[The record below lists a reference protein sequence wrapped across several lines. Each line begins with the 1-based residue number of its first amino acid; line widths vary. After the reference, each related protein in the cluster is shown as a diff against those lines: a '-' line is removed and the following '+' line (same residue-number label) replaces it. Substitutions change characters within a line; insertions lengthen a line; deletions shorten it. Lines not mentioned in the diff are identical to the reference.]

1 MTIYDKPVAG
11 KLDGDAL
18 FAGREQIRSF
28 PSILPA
34 SALKTVECGQQAARM
49 VLAVAAAKRTGRDA
63 VAVASERHGENS
75 LTARALQA
83 SIGATGGY
91 LIPVELSGEIIDLLR
106 PRTSVRRMTPLRRQI
121 SIPRGNMSINRQN
134 AGANVGYIG
143 EGQSTA
149 YTQESVG
156 QVNLAAKKVKAIVPI
171 SNDLLRFSEK
181 SAELIVRDD
190 LVKQLAVLEDQSF
203 LRGAGAAWGPK
214 GLKYLASNTTH
225 ATVSSYSVT
234 TAISDLSGMVTQ
246 LENSNVPMSNPVWF
260 WSAKTKNYLYDARD
274 SIGGFLFRAEMD
286 RGTFRGYPFAWTQ
299 SIPNNLG
306 GSTNQSEIYLA
317 DMDEVL
323 IGDVPG
329 IQIDASQDASYSDG
343 TNMHSAFDQDET
355 VIRIIAEHDI
365 NVKHTASI
373 TVLDQVPFGN

>member
-1 MTIYDKPVAG
+1 MTIYDRPVSG

-18 FAGREQIRSF
+18 FAGREQLRSF

-34 SALKTVECGQQAARM
+34 SALKTAEAGQRAAQM

-63 VAVASERHGENS
+63 VAVANERHGENS

-91 LIPVELSGEIIDLLR
+91 LIPIELSSELIDLLR

-121 SIPRGNMSINRQN
+121 AIPRGNLSINRQN

-143 EGQSTA
+143 EGTSTA
-149 YTQESVG
+149 YTQESIG
-156 QVNLAAKKVKAIVPI
+156 QINLLAKKVKAIVPI
-171 SNDLLRFSEK
+171 SNDLLRFSDK
-181 SAELIVRDD
+181 SAEMVVRDD
-190 LVKQLAVLEDQSF
+190 LVKQLAVLEDQNF

-214 GLKYLASNTTH
+214 GLKYLTGNTTH
-225 ATVSSYSVT
+225 ATTSSYSVT
-234 TAISDLSGMVTQ
+234 TAISDLAGMVSQ
-246 LENSNVPMSNPVWF
+246 LENANVPMTNPTWF

-274 SIGGFLFRAEMD
+274 SVGGFLFRAEMD
-286 RGTFRGYPFAWTQ
+286 RGMFRGYPFAWTQ
-299 SIPNNLG
+299 NIPNNLG
-306 GSTNQSEIYLA
+306 GSSNQSEIYLA
-317 DMDEVL
+317 NMDEVL

-355 VIRIIAEHDI
+355 VIRVIAEHDI